1 MRILSYMLRGC
12 GSTRFLQRV
21 LFRNMLSVDKKYEE
35 FAKVLDFL
43 PRGRSEA
50 IKGREGPIIE
60 AIGEERLT
68 LLELLA
74 MENQDFGL
82 GERVKIGK
90 EGREKIVSVLG
101 KLAYE
106 ELTPEARASLPM
118 VVESIVKDYES
129 KYVVYFNELQPLT
142 PRLHGLEL
150 IPGIGK
156 TFMKEIVEMREKM
169 PFASFSDIQDRVGLR
184 DPAKMIAKRIVEE
197 LSGESHISIFV
208 KK

>member
-1 MRILSYMLRGC
+1 
-12 GSTRFLQRV
+12 
-21 LFRNMLSVDKKYEE
+21 MLSAEKKYEE
-35 FAKVLDFL
+35 YAYVLDFS
-43 PRGRSEA
+43 PRGKSVV
-50 IKGREGPIIE
+50 IKGREGPIVQ

-74 MENQDFGL
+74 VENQNFEP

-101 KLAYE
+101 KLSFD
-106 ELTPEARASLPM
+106 ELTPESKSYLLS
-118 VVESIVKDYES
+118 VVERIVKSNES
-129 KYVVYFNELQPLT
+129 KYVAYFNELQPLT

-156 TFMKEIVEMREKM
+156 TFMKTIIETREKQ
-169 PFASFSDIQDRVGLR
+169 PFTSFDDIQTRVGLR
-184 DPAKMIAKRIVEE
+184 EPAKLVAKRIAEE
-197 LSGESHISIFV
+197 LSGASRINIFV

>member
-1 MRILSYMLRGC
+1 MMPA
-12 GSTRFLQRV
+12 
-21 LFRNMLSVDKKYEE
+21 DKKYEE
-35 FAKVLDFL
+35 FSYVLDFL
-43 PRGRSEA
+43 PRGKSAA
-50 IKGREGPIIE
+50 IKGREGPMVQ

-74 MENQDFGL
+74 MENQDFEV
-82 GERVKIGK
+82 GEKVKIGK

-101 KLAYE
+101 KLAFE
-106 ELTPEARASLPM
+106 ELSPEAKGSLPN
-118 VVESIVKDYES
+118 VVEDLVKENEA
-129 KYVVYFNELQPLT
+129 KYVAYFNDLQPLT

-156 TFMKEIVEMREKM
+156 TFMKEIVDMREKD
-169 PFASFSDIQDRVGLR
+169 PFTSFDDVQKRVGLR

-197 LSGESHISIFV
+197 LAGDSRVSIFV

>member
-1 MRILSYMLRGC
+1 MPA
-12 GSTRFLQRV
+12 
-21 LFRNMLSVDKKYEE
+21 DKKYEE
-35 FAKVLDFL
+35 FAYVLDFS
-43 PRGRSEA
+43 PRGKSSV
-50 IKGREGPIIE
+50 IKGREGPMVQ

-74 MENQDFGL
+74 MDNQDFEV

-101 KLAYE
+101 KLAFE
-106 ELTPEARASLPM
+106 ELTPESKLSLSTVAENLVKAS
-118 VVESIVKDYES
+118 EK
-129 KYVVYFNELQPLT
+129 KYVSYFNDLQPLT

-156 TFMKEIVEMREKM
+156 TFTLEIIQMREKQ
-169 PFASFSDIQDRVGLR
+169 PFASFEDVQRRVGLR
-184 DPAKMIAKRIVEE
+184 DPARMIAKRIVEE
-197 LSGESHISIFV
+197 LSGDSRISLFV

>member
-1 MRILSYMLRGC
+1 MS
-12 GSTRFLQRV
+12 
-21 LFRNMLSVDKKYEE
+21 SVDKKYEE
-35 FAKVLDFL
+35 FARVLDFL
-43 PRGRSEA
+43 PRGQSEV
-50 IKGREGPIIE
+50 IKGREGPMVE

-74 MENQDFGL
+74 MENQSFDL

-90 EGREKIVSVLG
+90 EGREKVVSVLG

-106 ELTPEARASLPM
+106 ELTPEAKASLPA
-118 VVESIVKDYES
+118 VVENIVKGDEM
-129 KYVVYFNELQPLT
+129 KYVAYFNELQPLT

-156 TFMKEIVEMREKM
+156 TFMKEIVEIRVKQ
-169 PFASFSDIQDRVGLR
+169 PFTSFSDIQERVGLR

-197 LSGESHISIFV
+197 LAGESHISLFV